1 MLFPTQVAFG
11 FSVWHHVFNRDG
23 SHIFHSV
30 LNTAKAECL
39 TTSEVEK
46 CRNIIGWCDE
56 DNNPTEAQYNSR
68 RSELHD
74 KGSACGL
81 KQITINISTF
91 GDAGLGFA
99 IGEKERPSHL
109 SPNEYRSRIQT
120 AAKQYFVLWDS
131 GDRRGRL
138 VNGADALLH
147 LVRASLWQD

>member
-56 DNNPTEAQYNSR
+56 DNNPTGMATSVCLIYLHIDGNKSI
-68 RSELHD
+68 RS
-74 KGSACGL
+74 S
-81 KQITINISTF
+81 
-91 GDAGLGFA
+91 
-99 IGEKERPSHL
+99 
-109 SPNEYRSRIQT
+109 IQQQEIRT
-120 AAKQYFVLWDS
+120 P
-131 GDRRGRL
+131 
-138 VNGADALLH
+138 
-147 LVRASLWQD
+147 